1 MNHKSTNYES
11 EHNTEHMNEV
21 REAMPAYAV
30 PRKRQGEYTLE
41 DYYALPDDIRAE
53 LIDGE
58 LIFLEAPS
66 FVHQDLIGELLFEI
80 KLYIRANN
88 CPCKILP
95 SPLDVQLDCDNRT
108 MLQPDISVI
117 CHRDRIVKK
126 GVYGAPDLCI
136 EIVSPSSRKRDY
148 EKKRMKYQ
156 NAGVREYWIVD
167 PKTESVLCYFFEE
180 SDKPHSYTFDNK
192 IPVCIYD
199 SNLVINFAEIKERLV

>member
-1 MNHKSTNYES
+1 MNHKSINYES
-11 EHNTEHMNEV
+11 EQNTERVNEV
-21 REAMPAYAV
+21 HEVMPAYAV
-30 PRKRQGEYTLE
+30 SRKRQGEYTLE

-66 FVHQDLIGELLFEI
+66 SIHQELIGELFFEI
-80 KLYIRANN
+80 KLYIRTNN
-88 CPCKILP
+88 GPCKILP

-117 CHRDRIVKK
+117 CHRDRIVKM

-180 SDKPHSYTFDNK
+180 SNESHSYTFDDK
-192 IPVCIYD
+192 IPVRIYD